1 MVKKAA
7 KAKSVKTTKKVVKSS
22 GGPKKTPQVN
32 VKTIDEVASTSLNL
46 LSFNLHGR
54 YAFEYSAKTKKK
66 LVAYGPWLATLFVVI
81 ISPQLLNLAK
91 NGNLMTIS
99 GFFNE
104 IFFNQKSWV
113 ILVLILLN
121 VLFLV
126 DGLSDL
132 FSKSSRGWNRVYI
145 TALITLGYTVW
156 QLFANLSQPA
166 APILAIFGAL
176 LAVFTVLDIQSYY
189 K

>member
-1 MVKKAA
+1 MA
-7 KAKSVKTTKKVVKSS
+7 KRNKTTKSIKTTKRVVKSS
-22 GGPKKTPQVN
+22 EATKKTPQVK
-32 VKTIDEVASTSLNL
+32 VKTIDEVASTTLNL
-46 LSFNLHGR
+46 VSFNLHDR
-54 YAFEYSAKTKKK
+54 YSFEYTTKTKKK

-81 ISPQLLNLAK
+81 ISPQLLNLSK
-91 NGNLMTIS
+91 NGNLMTFS

-132 FSKSSRGWNRVYI
+132 FSRKSRGWNRVYI

-156 QLFANLSQPA
+156 QLFSNLSQPA
-166 APILAIFGAL
+166 APILAILGSL
-176 LAVFTVLDIQSYY
+176 VAVFTVLDIRSYY